1 MDGEDLPAHG
11 DFFRAS
17 KEVLQQ
23 RFEQEV
29 RLGKSFLT
37 FLTQRFSSMHQID
50 LNEAKW
56 HLADF
61 IDIALGGEE
70 IVITQDDQ
78 PVLQLMRVAAP
89 KVRRKAGS
97 AKGLITMASD
107 FDAAL
112 EDFRAYMQ

>member
-1 MDGEDLPAHG
+1 
-11 DFFRAS
+11 
-17 KEVLQQ
+17 
-23 RFEQEV
+23 
-29 RLGKSFLT
+29 
-37 FLTQRFSSMHQID
+37 MHQID
-50 LNEAKW
+50 LHEAKR

-61 IDIALGGEE
+61 IDIALTGEE

-78 PVLQLMRVAAP
+78 PVLTLTRVSAP